1 MNWKT
6 RWLPAQEGLVKVD
19 TVRIQR
25 RLLYMLIVPLVLL
38 GLLNAWVDYRSADS
52 LAGEQDQQLLRLVP
66 LLADSIIA
74 VGVHSDDPPVLVLAA
89 PVEEF
94 LREREGLVTYKIFTP
109 QRRLLHGNDNLPSVM
124 PLTQAPEFFNQEV
137 NGISYRIVAQR
148 VPSVAGDVIVE
159 VADASNPL
167 RRWLS
172 QVFFKVVF
180 PNLVLIV
187 LFSLLISWAVRR
199 AFRPLRL
206 LIMAVEKRSPRD
218 LSSIDV
224 RSTPEEIRPLVKA
237 LNRLFGLV
245 NTQAETQRRFI
256 ADAAH
261 QLRTPLAGLQAQID
275 AWSESIR
282 PSPSAG
288 KPLAAGQGALQPA
301 DVLSGNHAQLVWN
314 EALQKEMVQLPL
326 HDFYRLRA
334 ATRRTSQL
342 VHQLLSLS
350 RADSDAMDASHLAPV
365 DLQDLCESLLEQYI
379 DAALDRHIDLGLDL
393 QQPVTVQAHALW
405 LRELLANLIG
415 NALHYTPEG
424 GEITL
429 RCGIRQPPRPR
440 WPASGADRALPQAFV
455 EVEDNGPGIAP
466 EHREQVFERFYR
478 MPGTKGEG
486 TGLGL
491 AIAREIAHR
500 HQSQLILSDGVPHA
514 DGQGCGLRV
523 TLLLAPQ
530 LLLQP
535 GSAPSP
541 WRSSVAR
548 DAPAPDVSL

>member
-1 MNWKT
+1 M
-6 RWLPAQEGLVKVD
+6 
-19 TVRIQR
+19 
-25 RLLYMLIVPLVLL
+25 
-38 GLLNAWVDYRSADS
+38 
-52 LAGEQDQQLLRLVP
+52 
-66 LLADSIIA
+66 
-74 VGVHSDDPPVLVLAA
+74 
-89 PVEEF
+89 
-94 LREREGLVTYKIFTP
+94 
-109 QRRLLHGNDNLPSVM
+109 
-124 PLTQAPEFFNQEV
+124 
-137 NGISYRIVAQR
+137 AQR

-275 AWSESIR
+275 AWSESVR

-365 DLQDLCESLLEQYI
+365 DLQDLCESLLE
-379 DAALDRHIDLGLDL
+379 
-393 QQPVTVQAHALW
+393 
-405 LRELLANLIG
+405 
-415 NALHYTPEG
+415 
-424 GEITL
+424 
-429 RCGIRQPPRPR
+429 
-440 WPASGADRALPQAFV
+440 
-455 EVEDNGPGIAP
+455 
-466 EHREQVFERFYR
+466 
-478 MPGTKGEG
+478 
-486 TGLGL
+486 
-491 AIAREIAHR
+491 
-500 HQSQLILSDGVPHA
+500 
-514 DGQGCGLRV
+514 
-523 TLLLAPQ
+523 
-530 LLLQP
+530 
-535 GSAPSP
+535 
-541 WRSSVAR
+541 
-548 DAPAPDVSL
+548 

>member
-1 MNWKT
+1 MSWRS

-25 RLLYMLIVPLVLL
+25 RLLYMLILPLVLL
-38 GLLNAWVDYRSADS
+38 GLINAWVDYRSADS

-94 LREREGLVTYKIFTP
+94 LREREGLVTYKIYTP
-109 QRRLLHGNDNLPSVM
+109 QRRLLHGNDNLPAVM
-124 PLTQAPEFFNQEV
+124 PLTQEPEFFNQEV
-137 NGISYRIVAQR
+137 NGINYRIVAQR
-148 VPSVAGDVIVE
+148 MPSVAGDVIVE

-167 RRWLS
+167 KRWLS

-261 QLRTPLAGLQAQID
+261 QMRTPLAGLQAQID
-275 AWSESIR
+275 AWSESLK
-282 PSPSAG
+282 SPSSG
-288 KPLAAGQGALQPA
+288 KPAAAGQAVAHPAVALA
-301 DVLSGNHAQLVWN
+301 GNLAQLVWN
-314 EALQKEMVQLPL
+314 EALQKDMVQLPL

-334 ATRRTSQL
+334 ATHRTSQL

-350 RADSDAMDASHLAPV
+350 RADSDAMEAGHLAPV

-379 DAALDRHIDLGLDL
+379 DAALDKNIDFGLDL

-405 LRELLANLIG
+405 LRELLSNLLV

-429 RCGIRQPPRPR
+429 RCGIRQPPRTR
-440 WPASGADRALPQAFV
+440 WAASSAGRALPQAFV
-455 EVEDNGPGIAP
+455 EVEDNGPGIPP

-478 MPGTKGEG
+478 MPGTRGEG

-500 HQSQLILSDGVPHA
+500 HQSQLNLSDGVPHA

-523 TLLLAPQ
+523 TLLLAPH

-535 GSAPSP
+535 GSSPSP
-541 WRSSVAR
+541 WRSPASQ

>member
-1 MNWKT
+1 MSWRS

-25 RLLYMLIVPLVLL
+25 RLLYMLILPLVLL
-38 GLLNAWVDYRSADS
+38 GLINAWVDYRSADS

-94 LREREGLVTYKIFTP
+94 LREREGLVTYKIYTP
-109 QRRLLHGNDNLPSVM
+109 QRRLLHGNDNLPAVM
-124 PLTQAPEFFNQEV
+124 PLTQEPEFFNQEV
-137 NGISYRIVAQR
+137 NGINYRIVAQR
-148 VPSVAGDVIVE
+148 MPSVAGDVIVE

-167 RRWLS
+167 KRWLS

-261 QLRTPLAGLQAQID
+261 QMRTPLAGLQAQID
-275 AWSESIR
+275 AWSESLK
-282 PSPSAG
+282 SPSSG
-288 KPLAAGQGALQPA
+288 KPAAAGQAVAHPA
-301 DVLSGNHAQLVWN
+301 DALAGNHAQLVWN
-314 EALQKEMVQLPL
+314 EALQKDMVQLPL

-350 RADSDAMDASHLAPV
+350 RADSDAMEAGHLAPV

-379 DAALDRHIDLGLDL
+379 DAALDKNIDFGLDL

-405 LRELLANLIG
+405 LRELLSNLLV

-429 RCGIRQPPRPR
+429 RHPPAAAHSLGRQQRRAGLATGLCRGRGQRPR
-440 WPASGADRALPQAFV
+440 HSARAPRAGLRALLSHARHPRR
-455 EVEDNGPGIAP
+455 G
-466 EHREQVFERFYR
+466 HRPRAGHR
-478 MPGTKGEG
+478 
-486 TGLGL
+486 
-491 AIAREIAHR
+491 ARDR
-500 HQSQLILSDGVPHA
+500 
-514 DGQGCGLRV
+514 
-523 TLLLAPQ
+523 
-530 LLLQP
+530 
-535 GSAPSP
+535 APSP
-541 WRSSVAR
+541 EPAEPVGRRAACRWPGLWPAR
-548 DAPAPDVSL
+548 DAAAGPASAAATRQFAIALAQPGQPGCTGP